1 MFTPKSLLQP
11 HVRSHLTWIFLG
23 LWVGTLFL
31 FWQQHQKDNSLSFAN
46 AAAKTANAVVN
57 IYTFTSQES
66 PFSRNSSQKITN
78 LGSGVIISED
88 GYILTNHHV
97 IQGASSIIVS
107 LNDQRQT
114 RADLIGSDPATDLAV
129 LKIEL
134 TELTP
139 IHLGNSNSLRVGDQI
154 LAIGNPFGIGQ
165 TVTAGIVSAKGRDSI
180 GLNTYENFIQTDAAI
195 NPGNSGGA
203 LVDLKGKLVGIS
215 SAIYSSSGGSQ
226 GIGFATPINDAVKI
240 MESIIQHGSVVRGYL
255 GLQVQE
261 NSPQVAIA
269 LNLASEEGLIV
280 TSVTPQSPAFK
291 AGIRPGDILTAI
303 EKHTDLSAHRAQQLV
318 SQLTPGENVTIKG
331 LRGTQS
337 FITKALVEQLPAM
350 QAVDNN

>member
-1 MFTPKSLLQP
+1 ML
-11 HVRSHLTWIFLG
+11 
-23 LWVGTLFL
+23 L
-31 FWQQHQKDNSLSFAN
+31 FWQQHQKDSTLSFAN

-57 IYTFTSQES
+57 IYTFTNQET
-66 PFSRNSSQKITN
+66 PFNHSNNQKITN
-78 LGSGVIISED
+78 LGSGVIISKD

-97 IQGASSIIVS
+97 IQGASAVIVS

-114 RADLIGSDPATDLAV
+114 RASIIGSDPATDLAV

-139 IHLGNSNSLRVGDQI
+139 INLGNSDTLRVGDQI

-203 LVDLKGKLVGIS
+203 LVDLKGQLVGIS

-226 GIGFATPINDAVKI
+226 GIGFATPINDAIKI
-240 MESIIQHGSVVRGYL
+240 MQSIIEYGSVVRGYL

-261 NSPQVAIA
+261 NSHQVAIA
-269 LNLASEEGLIV
+269 LNLTTDDGLIV
-280 TSVTPQSPAFK
+280 TSVTPNSPAYN
-291 AGIRPGDILTAI
+291 AGIRAGDILISI
-303 EKHTDLSAHRAQQLV
+303 EKYTDLSAHRAQQLV
-318 SQLTPGENVTIKG
+318 SQLTPGEDVTIKG

-337 FITKALVEQLPAM
+337 YITKARVEKLPAM
-350 QAVDNN
+350 QAVEHN